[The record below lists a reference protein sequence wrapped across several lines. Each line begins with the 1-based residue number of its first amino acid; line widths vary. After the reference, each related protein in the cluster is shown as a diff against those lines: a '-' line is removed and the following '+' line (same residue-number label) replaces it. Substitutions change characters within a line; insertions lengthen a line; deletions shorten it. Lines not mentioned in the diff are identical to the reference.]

1 MMRKW
6 VRKWLGIDG
15 DIRALREQ
23 MWDVTVTASEAMQ
36 SRVNSDMRMTALE
49 NSMRKV
55 ERDVKIV
62 APDYEASV
70 ELEERKAAAVR
81 ERYEISAAAARGIT
95 VEEYRKQLAE
105 RRDKREADI
114 QAKAVSVARGADK

>member
-6 VRKWLGIDG
+6 VRKWLGIDD
-15 DIRALREQ
+15 DIKALREQ

-81 ERYEISAAAARGIT
+81 ERYEISAADARGIT
-95 VEEYRKQLAE
+95 VEEYREQLAQ